1 MTMPKGWKA
10 EQKTS
15 TTNEPKASTSEQKAS
30 TSEQKASTSEQKAS
44 TSEQKSSITVDDKI
58 IIQEL
63 ITKYNLAIDSKN
75 IDEWSNTWTDDGI
88 WTTTFGE
95 AKGKTELKN
104 MANQITEEFASGKR
118 HVSTNIIIEGAS
130 TNNMANAKS
139 YLTVIEA
146 QKTPEV
152 VATGVYSDTL
162 KKDGSGKWK
171 FFQRKLDIDL
181 VHDSKK

>member
-1 MTMPKGWKA
+1 MTLPKGWK
-10 EQKTS
+10 
-15 TTNEPKASTSEQKAS
+15 N
-30 TSEQKASTSEQKAS
+30 
-44 TSEQKSSITVDDKI
+44 EQKSSSTNEQKSSSTNEQKSTMISVDDKI
-58 IIQEL
+58 VIQEL
-63 ITKYNLAIDSKN
+63 ITKYNLAIDNKN
-75 IDEWSNTWTDDGI
+75 IDEWTNTWTDDGI

-104 MANQITEEFASGKR
+104 MFNQIINEFAGGKR
-118 HVSTNIIIEGAS
+118 HVSTNIIIEDAS
-130 TNNMANAKS
+130 TNNMINAKS

-181 VHDSKK
+181 VNESNK

>member
-1 MTMPKGWKA
+1 MFLTMLNI
-10 EQKTS
+10 E
-15 TTNEPKASTSEQKAS
+15 
-30 TSEQKASTSEQKAS
+30 
-44 TSEQKSSITVDDKI
+44 DKI
-58 IIQEL
+58 FIEEL
-63 ITKYNLAIDSKN
+63 IAKYNIAIDSKN
-75 IDEWSNTWTDDGI
+75 MDEWISTQTDDGI

-104 MANQITEEFASGKR
+104 MVNQITNEFASGKR
-118 HVSTNIIIEGAS
+118 HVSTNIIIEDAS

-146 QKTPEV
+146 QKAPEV

-181 VHDSKK
+181 VNESNK

>member
-1 MTMPKGWKA
+1 MI
-10 EQKTS
+10 S
-15 TTNEPKASTSEQKAS
+15 TE
-30 TSEQKASTSEQKAS
+30 
-44 TSEQKSSITVDDKI
+44 DKI
-58 IIQEL
+58 VIQEL
-63 ITKYNLAIDSKN
+63 ITRYNLAIDNKD

-104 MANQITEEFASGKR
+104 MANQITEEFANGKR
-118 HVSTNIIIEGAS
+118 HVSTNIRIDDAS
-130 TNNMANAKS
+130 TNNTANAKS

-146 QKTPEV
+146 QNPPEV

-162 KKDGSGKWK
+162 KKDRSGKWK

>member
-1 MTMPKGWKA
+1 MTLPKGWK
-10 EQKTS
+10 
-15 TTNEPKASTSEQKAS
+15 N
-30 TSEQKASTSEQKAS
+30 
-44 TSEQKSSITVDDKI
+44 EQKSSSTNEQKSTMISVDDKI
-58 IIQEL
+58 VIQEL
-63 ITKYNLAIDSKN
+63 ITKYNLAIDNKN
-75 IDEWSNTWTDDGI
+75 IDEWTNTWTDDGI

-104 MANQITEEFASGKR
+104 MVNKITNEFAGGKR
-118 HVSTNIIIEGAS
+118 HVSTNIIIDDAS
-130 TNNMANAKS
+130 TNNMINAKS

-181 VHDSKK
+181 VNESNK

>member
-1 MTMPKGWKA
+1 MTLPKGWK
-10 EQKTS
+10 
-15 TTNEPKASTSEQKAS
+15 N
-30 TSEQKASTSEQKAS
+30 
-44 TSEQKSSITVDDKI
+44 EQKSSSTNEQKSTMISVDDKI
-58 IIQEL
+58 VIQEL
-63 ITKYNLAIDSKN
+63 ITKYNLAIDNKN
-75 IDEWSNTWTDDGI
+75 IDEWTDTWTDDGI

-104 MANQITEEFASGKR
+104 MVNKITNEFAGGKR
-118 HVSTNIIIEGAS
+118 HVSTNILIDDAS
-130 TNNMANAKS
+130 TNNMINAKS

-181 VHDSKK
+181 VNESNK

>member
-1 MTMPKGWKA
+1 MTLPKGWK
-10 EQKTS
+10 
-15 TTNEPKASTSEQKAS
+15 N
-30 TSEQKASTSEQKAS
+30 
-44 TSEQKSSITVDDKI
+44 EQKSSSTNEQKSSSTNEQKSSIITVDDKI
-58 IIQEL
+58 VIQEL
-63 ITKYNLAIDSKN
+63 MTKYNLAIDNKN
-75 IDEWSNTWTDDGI
+75 IDEWTNTWTDDGI

-104 MANQITEEFASGKR
+104 MLNQITNEFASGKR
-118 HVSTNIIIEGAS
+118 HVSTNIIIEDAS

-162 KKDGSGKWK
+162 KKDGNGKWK

-181 VHDSKK
+181 VNE